1 MSFLPSFSSL
11 AAPSNSTA
19 TSSSAPTFKPA
30 TLSYFTIFCPALKPP
45 KNRDAPTSDEPEEH
59 DEDAREIAR
68 EAAQIL
74 FYTSRARAALKDRML
89 RQIGVAKG
97 MIEFCTMVSKPNLSS
112 ASPIGNSDDDLE
124 RGRSWNVHSSKRR
137 MILIE
142 VESGMWV
149 HASIELP
156 YTTRSAPA
164 AASAA
169 KVAKEYHDAL
179 LPDAWVEESI
189 RRAWRDWRLLNG
201 CPAHVLSQKAGRAR
215 LERSLEKYFSVWAW
229 SWDLELATNA
239 DVAQQRS
246 LFTECVEGFPVVAR
260 APRSKMVRLM
270 QSDAAQRMKNGKHGE
285 SEMVILSDTAVLWP
299 PTDAGCFDSEDE
311 AEDGDESTS
320 HTENNRSEQDRVLA
334 TQQLMDPETKAE
346 LLRRVVSHLTGLE
359 RERDL
364 IRAASV
370 SSTSDGRKRGT
381 SGAIRER
388 GSSTTNSKTDMR
400 NGLLSASTNKKRV
413 VSSPIMQQRS
423 TSASSY
429 ASSTTESTRWSNW
442 GSVFSGL
449 GKLGFRGNGDS
460 SARSEVRESKPA
472 AVDALDEPGASGISI
487 NTADLSAAEVR
498 AGHDEGPTASS
509 PIEASANPKDGDAS
523 GGEEASSPLQVFSQ
537 RLADAIPIQ
546 EAGGKMWTGAEL
558 AFRGIGASLG
568 LANAPTP
575 PAATNN
581 RIADPSA
588 QGAASKPAQDR
599 DISERDRFADASF
612 DTNGDGDAD
621 ADASVV
627 TKVSILEPE
636 VDVNELAEALV
647 TDEDALNLSISEPF
661 DESAD
666 AIVSTSKAVPE
677 AEVEQTKPQLKA
689 ETGAATHSGPDAEGS
704 DPISPT
710 TDTHVG
716 SDAASIRTSASAKA
730 FPSISVTS
738 AAWYN
743 TKALRADPAVTTSS
757 PKLPSIAG
765 GGIFSPMGKADACHA
780 EPALDTSLGGI
791 SVQSEHHDFE
801 LDGWGYEQPQPFQS
815 FRCFVGDSDTP
826 VSYESLGL
834 LQKHPF
840 QSTEFRVTFTTR
852 RLLTLVLIEKV
863 GSTVGSSLAVH
874 GSDNRDVLDDAWQL
888 LRRSQRILN
897 DYDRQTKAQQKIDGN
912 AAVRF
917 LHLDGPT
924 LTFQSSLEDGEPK
937 MEDDVQVVAD
947 AHCVG
952 AMEMMRKHG
961 VVETFLRS
969 SNGKTWTASRQGR
982 GRKRD
987 VDDDDDDD
995 AGAMLGMKK
1004 TNQTFMVLA
1013 GKKMSIVDCD
1023 LELRRL
1029 ANEYPSFGI

>member
-11 AAPSNSTA
+11 GAPSTSISTP
-19 TSSSAPTFKPA
+19 SSAPTFKPA

-45 KNRDAPTSDEPEEH
+45 KNRDVPTSGEAEEH
-59 DEDAREIAR
+59 NQDARETAR

-97 MIEFCTMVSKPNLSS
+97 MIEFCSMVSKPTLSG

-149 HASIELP
+149 HASIDLP

-164 AASAA
+164 AIPMA

-189 RRAWRDWRLLNG
+189 RRAWRDWVLLNG
-201 CPAHVLSQKAGRAR
+201 CPAHILSQKAGRAG

-246 LFTECVEGFPVVAR
+246 LFTECVEGFPVVPR
-260 APRSKMVRLM
+260 APRSKLVRLM

-285 SEMVILSDTAVLWP
+285 REMVILSDTAVLWP
-299 PTDAGCFDSEDE
+299 PTDAGCFGFEDD
-311 AEDGDESTS
+311 AEECDDSTS
-320 HTENNRSEQDRVLA
+320 YTKNNQLEQDRIPA
-334 TQQLMDPETKAE
+334 TQQFMDPETKAE
-346 LLRRVVSHLTGLE
+346 LLRRVVSHLTGLD

-364 IRAASV
+364 LRAASV
-370 SSTSDGRKRGT
+370 SSNSDGRKRGT

-388 GSSTTNSKTDMR
+388 GSSSTNSKRDLR
-400 NGLLSASTNKKRV
+400 SGLLSASTNKKRV

-449 GKLGFRGNGDS
+449 GKLGFRGDGDS
-460 SARSEVRESKPA
+460 SARSEAGDSKPA
-472 AVDALDEPGASGISI
+472 AVDALGERGASGISI

-498 AGHDEGPTASS
+498 AREEVVPTASS
-509 PIEASANPKDGDAS
+509 PIEASTNPEDGDID
-523 GGEEASSPLQVFSQ
+523 GGQEASSPLQLFSQ
-537 RLADAIPIQ
+537 RLVDAIPIQ

-575 PAATNN
+575 PTAINNEAA
-581 RIADPSA
+581 DSSA
-588 QGAASKPAQDR
+588 QETTSKPDQDG
-599 DISERDRFADASF
+599 DMSERDRFADASF
-612 DTNGDGDAD
+612 DTDGDGGAD
-621 ADASVV
+621 ADTSVV

-636 VDVNELAEALV
+636 VDVSELAEALG
-647 TDEDALNLSISEPF
+647 TDEDARDLSIPESI
-661 DESAD
+661 DESTN
-666 AIVSTSKAVPE
+666 AIVSTSKAVSE
-677 AEVEQTKPQLKA
+677 AETERIESQLKA
-689 ETGAATHSGPDAEGS
+689 DTKVATRTES
-704 DPISPT
+704 DPISPRS
-710 TDTHVG
+710 DNHIG

-743 TKALRADPAVTTSS
+743 TKALGADPAVTTCS

-765 GGIFSPMGKADACHA
+765 GGIFGPMEKADASHA
-780 EPALDTSLGGI
+780 ESALDTSLGGI

-826 VSYESLGL
+826 ISYESLAL
-834 LQKHPF
+834 LQDHPF
-840 QSTEFRVTFTTR
+840 QCTEFRVTFTTR
-852 RLLTLVLIEKV
+852 RLLTLILIEKV
-863 GSTVGSSLAVH
+863 PCSTGSSLAVH
-874 GSDNRDVLDDAWQL
+874 GSESRGVLDDGWQL

-897 DYDRQTKAQQKIDGN
+897 DYDRQMKVKQRDDGN

-924 LTFQSSLEDGEPK
+924 LTFQSSLEEGEPK
-937 MEDDVQVVAD
+937 MEDDVQVVAE

-961 VVETFLRS
+961 VVETFSRS

-982 GRKRD
+982 GRKRG
-987 VDDDDDDD
+987 DDDDGV
-995 AGAMLGMKK
+995 AVMGMKK

-1029 ANEYPSFGI
+1029 ANKYPSFGI